1 MKLKKVLKQ
10 SAAFGLAALLVAA
23 APVSVSAASW
33 QQNSTGWW
41 WQEDDNSYP
50 TSTWKSIYGKWF
62 YFDSYG
68 YMLGEGW
75 HWIDGK
81 CYYMYSGGDMAENTW
96 VDGSYVDASGAW
108 VPDAEPAQWR
118 SYAGRWWYTFPDG
131 SYPEN
136 EWAAIN
142 GAWYYFG
149 EDGWMLDKGWHWIDG
164 KCYYMYSGG
173 AMAESTWIGGD
184 YVNASGEWVVDKWV
198 ASGNQWWYRYAD
210 GSYPTNTWKYI
221 DGAWY
226 YFDGSGWMLGEGWH
240 WIGDTCYYMYA
251 DGRMA
256 SDTWIDHYYVDAS
269 GAWIPEKCNHD
280 WEEKYEDIEHPEAG
294 HYENV
299 LISPEEGHYEKV
311 LVKDQWTEYKL
322 IKEAE
327 YEDRWVVDKEAWT
340 EKVHNPAKDKYEI
353 HYLCNGCKKDFGDD
367 YEGIM
372 AHNKEQM
379 LQGNLACGGWHE
391 ADVLVEKGYD
401 IIEHPEEGHYEHV
414 KIADAVYQSIW
425 HPAEYEDRW
434 IVDKEA
440 VYEDKWVVDKEAWT
454 EHKLIGYVCSH
465 CGESKEAEEAVEE
478 QMSKKCLKVI
488 LQALF

>member
-10 SAAFGLAALLVAA
+10 SAAFGLAALLAAA

-81 CYYMYSGGDMAENTW
+81 CYYMYSGG
-96 VDGSYVDASGAW
+96 
-108 VPDAEPAQWR
+108 
-118 SYAGRWWYTFPDG
+118 
-131 SYPEN
+131 
-136 EWAAIN
+136 
-142 GAWYYFG
+142 
-149 EDGWMLDKGWHWIDG
+149 
-164 KCYYMYSGG
+164 

-184 YVNASGEWVVDKWV
+184 YVNASGEWVTDKWV

-226 YFDGSGWMLGEGWH
+226 YFDGAGWMLGEGWH

-251 DGRMA
+251 SGRMA
-256 SDTWIDHYYVDAS
+256 ADTWIDHYYVDAS

-280 WEEKYEDIEHPEAG
+280 WEEKYEDIEHPEEG

-340 EKVHNPAKDKYEI
+340 EKVHNPAKDKYEWQHI
-353 HYLCNGCKKDFGDD
+353 CNGCGQNITGMEIEHIEEFF
-367 YEGIM
+367 E
-372 AHNKEQM
+372 H
-379 LQGNLACGGWHE
+379 GGYTTEH
-391 ADVLVEKGYD
+391 VLVEEGYD

-465 CGESKEAEEAVEE
+465 CGELKEAEETVEE
-478 QMSKKCLKVI
+478 
-488 LQALF
+488 

>member
-10 SAAFGLAALLVAA
+10 SAAFGLAALLAAA

-81 CYYMYSGGDMAENTW
+81 CYYMYSGG
-96 VDGSYVDASGAW
+96 
-108 VPDAEPAQWR
+108 
-118 SYAGRWWYTFPDG
+118 
-131 SYPEN
+131 
-136 EWAAIN
+136 
-142 GAWYYFG
+142 
-149 EDGWMLDKGWHWIDG
+149 
-164 KCYYMYSGG
+164 

-184 YVNASGEWVVDKWV
+184 YVNASGEWVTDKWV

-226 YFDGSGWMLGEGWH
+226 YFDGAGWMLGEGWH

-269 GAWIPEKCNHD
+269 GAWIPEKCKHD
-280 WEEKYEDIEHPEAG
+280 WEEKYEDIEHPEEGHYDKVLVKPEEG

-299 LISPEEGHYEKV
+299 LVKEE
-311 LVKDQWTEYKL
+311 WTEYKL

-340 EKVHNPAKDKYEI
+340 EEVHNPAKDKYEWQHI
-353 HYLCNGCKKDFGDD
+353 CNGCGQNITGMEIEHIEEFF
-367 YEGIM
+367 E
-372 AHNKEQM
+372 H
-379 LQGNLACGGWHE
+379 GGYTTE
-391 ADVLVEKGYD
+391 NVLVEKGYD

-478 QMSKKCLKVI
+478 
-488 LQALF
+488 

>member
-1 MKLKKVLKQ
+1 MKLQKVLKQ
-10 SAAFGLAALLVAA
+10 SAALGLAALLTAA

-33 QQNSTGWW
+33 QQNNTGWW

-81 CYYMYSGGDMAENTW
+81 CYYMYSGG
-96 VDGSYVDASGAW
+96 
-108 VPDAEPAQWR
+108 
-118 SYAGRWWYTFPDG
+118 
-131 SYPEN
+131 
-136 EWAAIN
+136 
-142 GAWYYFG
+142 
-149 EDGWMLDKGWHWIDG
+149 
-164 KCYYMYSGG
+164 

-184 YVNASGEWVVDKWV
+184 YVNASGEWVTDKWV

-226 YFDGSGWMLGEGWH
+226 YFDGAGWMLGEGWH
-240 WIGDTCYYMYA
+240 WIGNTCYYMYA

-256 SDTWIDHYYVDAS
+256 ADTWIDHYYVDAS
-269 GAWIPEKCNHD
+269 GAWIPEKCKHD
-280 WEEKYEDIEHPEAG
+280 WEEKYEDIEHPEEGHYDKVLVKPEEG

-299 LISPEEGHYEKV
+299 L
-311 LVKDQWTEYKL
+311 VKEQWTEYKL

-340 EKVHNPAKDKYEI
+340 EEVHNPAKDKYEWQHI
-353 HYLCNGCKKDFGDD
+353 CNGCGQNITGMEIEHIEEFF
-367 YEGIM
+367 E
-372 AHNKEQM
+372 H
-379 LQGNLACGGWHE
+379 GGYTTE
-391 ADVLVEKGYD
+391 NVLVEKGYD

-414 KIADAVYQSIW
+414 KIADAVYKSIW

-434 IVDKEA
+434 IVDQEA

-478 QMSKKCLKVI
+478 
-488 LQALF
+488 

>member
-10 SAAFGLAALLVAA
+10 SAAFGLAALLAAA

-81 CYYMYSGGDMAENTW
+81 CYYMYSGG
-96 VDGSYVDASGAW
+96 
-108 VPDAEPAQWR
+108 
-118 SYAGRWWYTFPDG
+118 
-131 SYPEN
+131 
-136 EWAAIN
+136 
-142 GAWYYFG
+142 
-149 EDGWMLDKGWHWIDG
+149 
-164 KCYYMYSGG
+164 

-184 YVNASGEWVVDKWV
+184 YVNASGEWVTDKWV

-226 YFDGSGWMLGEGWH
+226 YFDGAGWMLGEGWH
-240 WIGDTCYYMYA
+240 WIGNTCYYMYA

-256 SDTWIDHYYVDAS
+256 ADTWIDHYYVDAS
-269 GAWIPEKCNHD
+269 GAWIPEKCKHD
-280 WEEKYEDIEHPEAG
+280 WEEKYEDIEHPEEGHYDKVLVKPEEG

-299 LISPEEGHYEKV
+299 L
-311 LVKDQWTEYKL
+311 VKEQWTEYKL

-340 EKVHNPAKDKYEI
+340 EEVHNPAKDKYEWQHI
-353 HYLCNGCKKDFGDD
+353 CNGCGQNITGMEIEHIEEFF
-367 YEGIM
+367 E
-372 AHNKEQM
+372 H
-379 LQGNLACGGWHE
+379 GGYTTE
-391 ADVLVEKGYD
+391 NVLVEKGYD

-414 KIADAVYQSIW
+414 KIADAVYKSIW

-434 IVDKEA
+434 IVDQEA

-478 QMSKKCLKVI
+478 
-488 LQALF
+488 

>member
-10 SAAFGLAALLVAA
+10 SAAFGLAALLAAA

-81 CYYMYSGGDMAENTW
+81 CYYMYSGG
-96 VDGSYVDASGAW
+96 
-108 VPDAEPAQWR
+108 
-118 SYAGRWWYTFPDG
+118 
-131 SYPEN
+131 
-136 EWAAIN
+136 
-142 GAWYYFG
+142 
-149 EDGWMLDKGWHWIDG
+149 
-164 KCYYMYSGG
+164 

-184 YVNASGEWVVDKWV
+184 YVNASGEWVTDKWV

-226 YFDGSGWMLGEGWH
+226 YFDGAGWMLGEGWH

-256 SDTWIDHYYVDAS
+256 ADTWIDHYYVDAS
-269 GAWIPEKCNHD
+269 GAWIPEKCKHD
-280 WEEKYEDIEHPEAG
+280 WEEKYEDIEHPEEGHYDKVLVKPEEG

-299 LISPEEGHYEKV
+299 L
-311 LVKDQWTEYKL
+311 VKEQWTEYKL

-340 EKVHNPAKDKYEI
+340 EEVHNPAKDKYEWQHI
-353 HYLCNGCKKDFGDD
+353 CNGCGQNITGMEIEHIEEFF
-367 YEGIM
+367 E
-372 AHNKEQM
+372 H
-379 LQGNLACGGWHE
+379 GGYTTE
-391 ADVLVEKGYD
+391 NVLVEKGYD

-434 IVDKEA
+434 IVDQEA

-478 QMSKKCLKVI
+478 
-488 LQALF
+488 

>member
-1 MKLKKVLKQ
+1 MKLQKVLKQ
-10 SAAFGLAALLVAA
+10 SAALGLAALLTAA

-81 CYYMYSGGDMAENTW
+81 CYYMYSGG
-96 VDGSYVDASGAW
+96 
-108 VPDAEPAQWR
+108 
-118 SYAGRWWYTFPDG
+118 
-131 SYPEN
+131 
-136 EWAAIN
+136 
-142 GAWYYFG
+142 
-149 EDGWMLDKGWHWIDG
+149 
-164 KCYYMYSGG
+164 

-184 YVNASGEWVVDKWV
+184 YVNASGEWVTDKWV

-226 YFDGSGWMLGEGWH
+226 YFDGAGWMLGEGWH
-240 WIGDTCYYMYA
+240 WIGNTCYYMYA

-256 SDTWIDHYYVDAS
+256 ADTWIDHYYVDAS
-269 GAWIPEKCNHD
+269 GAWIPEKCKHD
-280 WEEKYEDIEHPEAG
+280 WEEKYEDIEHPEEGHYDKVLVKPEEG

-299 LISPEEGHYEKV
+299 L
-311 LVKDQWTEYKL
+311 VKEQWTEYKL

-340 EKVHNPAKDKYEI
+340 EEVHNPAKDKYEWQHI
-353 HYLCNGCKKDFGDD
+353 CNGCGQNITGMEIEHIEEFF
-367 YEGIM
+367 E
-372 AHNKEQM
+372 H
-379 LQGNLACGGWHE
+379 GGYTTE
-391 ADVLVEKGYD
+391 NVLVEKGYD

-414 KIADAVYQSIW
+414 KIADAVYKSIW

-434 IVDKEA
+434 IVDQEA

-478 QMSKKCLKVI
+478 
-488 LQALF
+488 

>member
-10 SAAFGLAALLVAA
+10 STAFGLTALLAAA

-81 CYYMYSGGDMAENTW
+81 CYYMYSGG
-96 VDGSYVDASGAW
+96 
-108 VPDAEPAQWR
+108 
-118 SYAGRWWYTFPDG
+118 
-131 SYPEN
+131 
-136 EWAAIN
+136 
-142 GAWYYFG
+142 
-149 EDGWMLDKGWHWIDG
+149 
-164 KCYYMYSGG
+164 

-184 YVNASGEWVVDKWV
+184 YVNASGEWVTDKWV

-226 YFDGSGWMLGEGWH
+226 YFDGAGWMLGEGWH
-240 WIGDTCYYMYA
+240 WIGNTCYYMYA

-256 SDTWIDHYYVDAS
+256 ADTWIDHYYVDAS
-269 GAWIPEKCNHD
+269 GAWIPEKCKHD
-280 WEEKYEDIEHPEAG
+280 WEEKYEDIEHPEEGHYDKVLVKPEEG

-299 LISPEEGHYEKV
+299 L
-311 LVKDQWTEYKL
+311 VKEQWTEYKL

-340 EKVHNPAKDKYEI
+340 EEVHNPAKDKYEWQHI
-353 HYLCNGCKKDFGDD
+353 CNGCGQNITGMEIEHIEEFF
-367 YEGIM
+367 E
-372 AHNKEQM
+372 H
-379 LQGNLACGGWHE
+379 GGYTTE
-391 ADVLVEKGYD
+391 NVLVEKGYD

-414 KIADAVYQSIW
+414 KIADAVYKSIW

-434 IVDKEA
+434 IVDQEA

-478 QMSKKCLKVI
+478 
-488 LQALF
+488 

>member
-10 SAAFGLAALLVAA
+10 SAAFGLAVLLAAA

-81 CYYMYSGGDMAENTW
+81 CYYMYSGGDMAE
-96 VDGSYVDASGAW
+96 
-108 VPDAEPAQWR
+108 
-118 SYAGRWWYTFPDG
+118 
-131 SYPEN
+131 
-136 EWAAIN
+136 
-142 GAWYYFG
+142 
-149 EDGWMLDKGWHWIDG
+149 
-164 KCYYMYSGG
+164 
-173 AMAESTWIGGD
+173 STWIGGD
-184 YVNASGEWVVDKWV
+184 YVNASGEWVTDKWV

-269 GAWIPEKCNHD
+269 GAWIPEKCNHE
-280 WEEKYEDIEHPEAG
+280 WEEKYEDIEHPEEGHYDKVLVKPEEG

-299 LISPEEGHYEKV
+299 L
-311 LVKDQWTEYKL
+311 VKEQWTEYKL

-340 EKVHNPAKDKYEI
+340 EEVHNPAKDKYEWQHI
-353 HYLCNGCKKDFGDD
+353 CNGCGQNITGMEIEHIEEFF
-367 YEGIM
+367 E
-372 AHNKEQM
+372 H
-379 LQGNLACGGWHE
+379 GGYTTEH
-391 ADVLVEKGYD
+391 VLVEKGYD

-414 KIADAVYQSIW
+414 KIADAVYKSIW

-434 IVDKEA
+434 IVDQEA

-478 QMSKKCLKVI
+478 
-488 LQALF
+488 

>member
-1 MKLKKVLKQ
+1 MIRNEKKEGIWMKLKKMLKQ
-10 SAAFGLAALLVAA
+10 SAAFGLAALLTAA

-108 VPDAEPAQWR
+108 VPDAEPEQWR

-280 WEEKYEDIEHPEAG
+280 WEEKYEDIEHPEEG

-340 EKVHNPAKDKYEI
+340 EEVHNPAKDKYEWHFI
-353 HYLCNGCKKDFGDD
+353 CNGCEKDFMKD
-367 YEGIM
+367 YDALEKHQEEEM
-372 AHNKEQM
+372 MN
-379 LQGNLACGGWHE
+379 GNLACGGYTT
-391 ADVLVEKGYD
+391 DYVLVEKGYD

-478 QMSKKCLKVI
+478 
-488 LQALF
+488 